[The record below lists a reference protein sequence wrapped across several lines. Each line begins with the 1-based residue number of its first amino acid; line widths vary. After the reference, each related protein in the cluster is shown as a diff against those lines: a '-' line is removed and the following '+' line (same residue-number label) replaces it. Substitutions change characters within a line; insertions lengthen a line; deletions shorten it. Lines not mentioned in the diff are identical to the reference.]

1 MSGRGGCAS
10 CFAHVPPPAAEAAAR
25 EPGGHGHGRRER
37 YAFTVMGTTDLRG
50 NVFNWDYATDAE
62 FDDAADHDVGLA
74 KISTR
79 VNQCGGRKAGSTPC

>member
-1 MSGRGGCAS
+1 
-10 CFAHVPPPAAEAAAR
+10 
-25 EPGGHGHGRRER
+25 
-37 YAFTVMGTTDLRG
+37 MGTTDLRG